1 MPPLCHALGCLVP
14 SSFDPDNPFIGEET
28 MVQNLHQAA
37 QPEMVPGLI
46 DLDLKWMFSGT
57 APGNPAREVG

>member
-1 MPPLCHALGCLVP
+1 
-14 SSFDPDNPFIGEET
+14 